1 MMMDLQKDFQ
11 RKGSKIVKRKINLL
25 ILLKYYVKT
34 CRMLQGDILLELNEL
49 LFTYSSTLSLFSL
62 PDGEDQWGTP
72 ANPTKKNAL
81 RWH

>member
-1 MMMDLQKDFQ
+1 
-11 RKGSKIVKRKINLL
+11 
-25 ILLKYYVKT
+25 
-34 CRMLQGDILLELNEL
+34 MLQGDILLELNEL